1 MNPIQ
6 SYDDQS
12 LIMDSTNNVDCDNN
26 KRDIILYSLD
36 SQSRWKFRISATDIS
51 DGTSAKGQ
59 SSVEKTI
66 SEVLTFNTFIF

>member
-1 MNPIQ
+1 
-6 SYDDQS
+6 
-12 LIMDSTNNVDCDNN
+12 MDSTNNVDCVNN
-26 KRDIILYSLD
+26 KRDINLSSLD